1 MNVQDWLTH
10 ARDRADAATEGPWV
24 ASLAGRG
31 ARVSEPSGYSLP
43 GCFTCGQNEDG
54 IYEPPDAA
62 FIAAARTDL
71 PAALDAIQAVL
82 AEADAADVLAEQSER
97 LSFDPTQRG
106 LATAHRLAARGIRS
120 VVATALGVSEP

>member
-1 MNVQDWLTH
+1 MSVQDWLTQ
-10 ARDRADAATEGPWV
+10 ARDRAEAATEGPWV

-82 AEADAADVLAEQSER
+82 DL
-97 LSFDPTQRG
+97 T
-106 LATAHRLAARGIRS
+106 TAARARHQFGRADTVS
-120 VVATALGVSEP
+120 VWAIKKAITSALGVSE